1 MNHNILEVNRF
12 VKPFGMDP
20 MDVQRVIHIQRIVR
34 GRIARRNGQ
43 HLAVQAYR
51 KCTDESSGMAYYCN
65 LLTGSVGWDKP
76 LLLGSADA
84 EWYDPALPV
93 EQEPTANAAA
103 VKPPV
108 VIIPAV
114 VPSASVAELLQKREQ
129 SATFQRQCALER
141 EQLMKKHHRKIAR
154 AIQKWDQKVLLEK
167 QERRATRLA
176 QLKAENQAMA
186 QELFE
191 GKRVS

>member
-1 MNHNILEVNRF
+1 MDPLEVA
-12 VKPFGMDP
+12 
-20 MDVQRVIHIQRIVR
+20 RVIHIQRIVR

-43 HLAVQAYR
+43 SLAVQAYR

-84 EWYDPALPV
+84 EWYDAAIPP
-93 EQEPTANAAA
+93 EQEQSADAAA
-103 VKPPV
+103 DKPLTV
-108 VIIPAV
+108 SIPAV
-114 VPSASVAELLQKREQ
+114 VPPASMAELLQKREQ

-141 EQLMKKHHRKIAR
+141 EQLMKKHRRKIAR
-154 AIQKWDQKVLLEK
+154 AMQKWDQKVFLEK
-167 QERRATRLA
+167 QERRASRLA
-176 QLKAENQAMA
+176 QLKAENQQKA